1 VVTATSI
8 THGKPVKNSVSSL
21 PLNQSIPHTPSLRDI
36 ISTPKRKNG
45 CSSQAEKA
53 PKEGKRLRG
62 LYSFSEKF
70 RDATV
75 IFSARPSAATSGFA
89 PPKENGKKSPLPN
102 LVMMEPEN
110 PTDSIATWERQTG
123 NSSSPRGGRRIH
135 QVWRS
140 IHPQTQ
146 RALSGLNAAS
156 QAPPG
161 HPVRIFSGQSF
172 RKISPLRLRH
182 SPRDLRKQSIGPA
195 V

>member
-1 VVTATSI
+1 MVTATSI

-75 IFSARPSAATSGFA
+75 IFSARPSAGTSGFA

-123 NSSSPRGGRRIH
+123 NSSSPRGDFPKDSPSLEIH
-135 QVWRS
+135 SSANPASALRPQCCFPSSPGSSSKDFLGAIFPEDIAPS
-140 IHPQTQ
+140 IE
-146 RALSGLNAAS
+146 ALTT
-156 QAPPG
+156 
-161 HPVRIFSGQSF
+161 
-172 RKISPLRLRH
+172 
-182 SPRDLRKQSIGPA
+182 
-195 V
+195 